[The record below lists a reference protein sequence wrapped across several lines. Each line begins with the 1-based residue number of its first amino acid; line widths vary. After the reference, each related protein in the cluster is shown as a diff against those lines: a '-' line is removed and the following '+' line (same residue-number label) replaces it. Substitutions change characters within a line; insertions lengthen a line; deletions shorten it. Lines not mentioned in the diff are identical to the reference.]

1 MKIRYIVNMAGS
13 SIINIGDVAD
23 LSKEA
28 AERLI
33 EKGCAEKFVDKK
45 VNVKK
50 AVISKSTVKSKKK

>member
-13 SIINIGDVAD
+13 SIINVGDVAD

-33 EKGCAEKFVDKK
+33 EKGCAVKMIEKAQ
-45 VNVKK
+45 VKK
-50 AVISKSTVKSKKK
+50 AVISKSTVKSKK

>member
-1 MKIRYIVNMAGS
+1 MAGS

-45 VNVKK
+45 ANVKK
-50 AVISKSTVKSKKK
+50 AIISKSTVKSKKK